1 MSLPPSADVF
11 RSIELKVS
19 QLLSGQL
26 VCPHALGER
35 RSVGEHLTLSEAKD
49 AAARDATDVALRD
62 ALWRCVGRDARSD
75 LPNLA
80 QRSQLL
86 ALYFVI
92 PYLRKS
98 AGRVSRRL
106 CVDVAEVRSAIVLG
120 ALYGLAPAT
129 EGDDVRDEVVRSA
142 NAAGWAVERADPAER
157 TTDPHSLVDRASRF
171 DDGYSPIRNESDIQ
185 VVDETDPWALPCTA
199 SGFCASSSPPVR
211 SRYPRVSPTNSTD
224 RRRKPSEPKGKATVA
239 VAGRANAPAQ
249 GGRSPRGR
257 RDSWGWLTGCWAP
270 SSSCASQA
278 WRRSTMT
285 GCGVRADRMAW
296 GRSGRLGALNV
307 GPEPTRWPSAVPQKR
322 TGGRPVLETEIRNE
336 SFPAVLG
343 ISGISR

>member
-1 MSLPPSADVF
+1 MSLLPSADVF

-19 QLLSGQL
+19 QLLGGQL
-26 VCPHALGER
+26 VCPHAPGER
-35 RSVGEHLTLSEAKD
+35 CSVGEHLTLSEAKD

-106 CVDVAEVRSAIVLG
+106 CVDVAEVRSAMVFG
-120 ALYGLAPAT
+120 ALYGLALVT

-157 TTDPHSLVDRASRF
+157 TTDPHSLVDRASRC
-171 DDGYSPIRNESDIQ
+171 DDGYSPIRNESDIE
-185 VVDETDPWALPCTA
+185 VVDEMDPLL
-199 SGFCASSSPPVR
+199 
-211 SRYPRVSPTNSTD
+211 
-224 RRRKPSEPKGKATVA
+224 
-239 VAGRANAPAQ
+239 
-249 GGRSPRGR
+249 RGR
-257 RDSWGWLTGCWAP
+257 ISGE
-270 SSSCASQA
+270 
-278 WRRSTMT
+278 
-285 GCGVRADRMAW
+285 RMGATLH
-296 GRSGRLGALNV
+296 RLGLVGEFLALGSGQV
-307 GPEPTRWPSAVPQKR
+307 PEGESDELDGPQREA
-322 TGGRPVLETEIRNE
+322 E
-336 SFPAVLG
+336 
-343 ISGISR
+343 